1 MQFVVSWPLRAI
13 FLLGVSLV
21 ASAAKAQFTDR
32 EERPGPGHW
41 RLVAAPATLHFRYS
55 EEHRNAWALG
65 VERQRSDDWLAGASF
80 FRNSFGQP
88 CGYVYA
94 GKRFGSLFDQPQL
107 FAQASAG
114 MIYGYR
120 GKYESKLPL
129 NVNGFAPGALVS
141 VGWQFTPRYGMAVH
155 LLGDAGLMLQLAV
168 DLR

>member
-1 MQFVVSWPLRAI
+1 
-13 FLLGVSLV
+13 
-21 ASAAKAQFTDR
+21 
-32 EERPGPGHW
+32 
-41 RLVAAPATLHFRYS
+41 
-55 EEHRNAWALG
+55 
-65 VERQRSDDWLAGASF
+65 
-80 FRNSFGQP
+80 
-88 CGYVYA
+88 
-94 GKRFGSLFDQPQL
+94 
-107 FAQASAG
+107 